1 MKVLVIEDSQ
11 EMVQTLSLCFRL
23 RWPEALCVSTAE
35 GSKGVELVEREAPD
49 VVILDLG
56 LPDKDGLDV
65 LKEIRTFSDVPVLIL
80 SVRDDGLSQVKGL
93 ELGADDYITK
103 PFGPLEFLAR
113 VRAVLRRAQG
123 AVSSEGDVLPF
134 RSGGLTVNFDTRE
147 VFIDGES
154 VHLTPLEYNLLIH
167 LVRNAGKVMS
177 HHSLLSTV
185 WGEGYTDTGILKTY
199 IYQLRS
205 KLGHDGGTDSMIVN
219 ERGMGY
225 RFAKVA

>member
-1 MKVLVIEDSQ
+1 LKVLVIEDSE
-11 EMVQTLSLCFRL
+11 EMVQTVSLCFRL
-23 RWPEALCVSTAE
+23 RWPEVLFVSASQ
-35 GSKGVELVEREAPD
+35 GDKGVELVEREAPD

-65 LKEIRTFSDVPVLIL
+65 LKEIRTFSDVPVLVL

-123 AVSSEGDVLPF
+123 TVSSDGDALPF
-134 RSGGLTVNFDTRE
+134 TAGGLTVDFVAHE
-147 VFIDGES
+147 VFVGSER
-154 VHLTPLEYNLLIH
+154 VHLTPLEYNLLCH

-177 HHSLLSTV
+177 HHNLLSTV
-185 WGEGYTDTGILKTY
+185 WGEGYTDTDILKTY
-199 IYQLRS
+199 IYQLRT
-205 KLGHDGGTDSMIVN
+205 KLGDSGGSASMIVN

-225 RFAKVA
+225 KFAKAV